1 MNFHCFK
8 HFSSVSPAAGHYVIT
23 KSLRSV
29 FLAIMGLLPRKA
41 FWWWSLW
48 IKTKQANLVPK
59 ILPKKRNYCL
69 ILFGI
74 LHIYKIAFQLWWH
87 LGRPARCRGW
97 ASCNLVQSQMK
108 KRCFVRVSTCKVWTL
123 YMHCFKKFQS
133 IHPETSLYIY
143 IYYHVRLFWTGF
155 WYHIGWMGH
164 TLVMQNVS
172 WLFPSQVLEHLH
184 CTVSCWKRL
193 VLGHLGLKDW

>member
-1 MNFHCFK
+1 MCWPGDCDSDPKNLGRILDRQKIDVVTLISRSWGHQQTMNFHCFK

-59 ILPKKRNYCL
+59 ILPKKHNYCL

-133 IHPETSLYIY
+133 IHPETSIYIY
-143 IYYHVRLFWTGF
+143 IT
-155 WYHIGWMGH
+155 M
-164 TLVMQNVS
+164 
-172 WLFPSQVLEHLH
+172 
-184 CTVSCWKRL
+184 
-193 VLGHLGLKDW
+193 